1 MKKSIITLLFVL
13 SATLLFASTLDFS
26 RLDARPEG
34 DNVMVEWILGTEKNI
49 DSYEL
54 YRTNQGVYTK
64 IAEKDAKGSNST
76 YKHIDIE
83 AFIKNNAKPTAQ
95 VQEKIDL
102 KYKVKVIYDD
112 GSTEDSKDITVSHN
126 ISSVKRTWGMIKEL
140 FR

>member
-1 MKKSIITLLFVL
+1 MKKSIITLFFLL
-13 SATLLFASTLDFS
+13 AATLLFATSLDFS

-34 DNVMVEWILGTEKNI
+34 DNVMVEWILGTEQNI

-54 YRTNQGVYTK
+54 YRANHGVFTK

-76 YKHIDIE
+76 YKYVDVE
-83 AFIKNNAKPTAQ
+83 AFIKNNAKMPK
-95 VQEKIDL
+95 VQEKINL
-102 KYKVKVIYDD
+102 KYKVKVIYED
-112 GSTEDSKDITVSHN
+112 GTTEDSKDITVSHN

>member
-1 MKKSIITLLFVL
+1 MRKSIIILFFTL
-13 SATLLFASTLDFS
+13 SATLLLASTLDFS

-34 DNVMVEWILGTEKNI
+34 DNVMVEWILGTESNV

-54 YRTNQGVYTK
+54 YRSNHGVFTK
-64 IAEKDAKGSNST
+64 IAEKDAKGNNST
-76 YKHIDIE
+76 YKYIDVE
-83 AFIKNNAKPTAQ
+83 AFIKNSAKQPQ

-102 KYKVKVIYDD
+102 KYKVKVIYKN
-112 GSTEDSKDITVSHN
+112 GTSNDSKEITVSHN